1 LKKKK
6 GGIVV
11 NKYSVCPDQELFHM
25 FERLNSLIK
34 NKKEVMQSGIDSFA
48 KQVLQDEINNY
59 NRSLD
64 LVKQELE
71 KRDLLKYL

>member
-1 LKKKK
+1 
-6 GGIVV
+6 V
-11 NKYSVCPDQELFHM
+11 NEYSVCPDQELFHI

-34 NKKEVMQSGIDSFA
+34 DKKEVMQSGIDSFA
-48 KQVLQDEINNY
+48 KQILQDEIDNHERN
-59 NRSLD
+59 LT